1 MAKARKKKRLF
12 IISTIVAALIA
23 ACAAVYFGFR
33 TDKITY
39 VGNSHYS
46 NEEMTN
52 RIFGNDTPNTVLYT
66 LFGNKKKTIPFIQK
80 YDVEIQWPRGMYIT
94 VYEKAVIG
102 YIRYMGCNMYFD
114 KDGIVVESSTET
126 FEKVPEII
134 GLKFNSIVLDS
145 KLEVGDD
152 EVFRHILDLTQSFD
166 KYNLDVSKVYFD
178 SSDNV
183 ILYIDEVKVYL
194 GKSDDYTDKLFELK
208 QMETKFAGLKG
219 SLSMQDYTT
228 DSSSIIFKK
237 DEYN

>member
-208 QMETKFAGLKG
+208 QMETKL
-219 SLSMQDYTT
+219 SL
-228 DSSSIIFKK
+228 IHI
-237 DEYN
+237 

>member
-219 SLSMQDYTT
+219 ALYMQDYTK

>member
-194 GKSDDYTDKLFELK
+194 GKSDDYTDKLFCLLY
-208 QMETKFAGLKG
+208 T
-219 SLSMQDYTT
+219 SLSPRD
-228 DSSSIIFKK
+228 
-237 DEYN
+237 

>member
-12 IISTIVAALIA
+12 IISIIVAALIA

-208 QMETKFAGLKG
+208 QMASKFAGLKG
-219 SLSMQDYTT
+219 TLYMQDYTK
-228 DSSSIIFKK
+228 DSNAIIFKK
-237 DEYN
+237 DDN

>member
-1 MAKARKKKRLF
+1 
-12 IISTIVAALIA
+12 
-23 ACAAVYFGFR
+23 
-33 TDKITY
+33 
-39 VGNSHYS
+39 
-46 NEEMTN
+46 
-52 RIFGNDTPNTVLYT
+52 
-66 LFGNKKKTIPFIQK
+66 
-80 YDVEIQWPRGMYIT
+80 MYIT

-102 YIRYMGCNMYFD
+102 YIRYMAVICILT
-114 KDGIVVESSTET
+114 KTVLLLKVQQKLLKSS
-126 FEKVPEII
+126 EII

-219 SLSMQDYTT
+219 SLYMQDYTK

>member
-1 MAKARKKKRLF
+1 
-12 IISTIVAALIA
+12 
-23 ACAAVYFGFR
+23 
-33 TDKITY
+33 
-39 VGNSHYS
+39 
-46 NEEMTN
+46 MTHQ
-52 RIFGNDTPNTVLYT
+52 T

-219 SLSMQDYTT
+219 SAGLYKRQ
-228 DSSSIIFKK
+228 SI
-237 DEYN
+237 YNIQKR

>member
-1 MAKARKKKRLF
+1 M
-12 IISTIVAALIA
+12 
-23 ACAAVYFGFR
+23 
-33 TDKITY
+33 
-39 VGNSHYS
+39 
-46 NEEMTN
+46 
-52 RIFGNDTPNTVLYT
+52 
-66 LFGNKKKTIPFIQK
+66 
-80 YDVEIQWPRGMYIT
+80 
-94 VYEKAVIG
+94 
-102 YIRYMGCNMYFD
+102 
-114 KDGIVVESSTET
+114 
-126 FEKVPEII
+126 
-134 GLKFNSIVLDS
+134 LDS

-208 QMETKFAGLKG
+208 QMKTKFAGLKG
-219 SLSMQDYTT
+219 SLYMQDYTK